1 MLVAVTRIHR
11 PTSGGIQSNRYLGNQ
26 TRPAGHGSMNAN
38 RYTQVGL
45 GVGEGEG
52 EGGVVTLTLL
62 PNSYVGMYG
71 NFLTDKYTQYLHES
85 LNLLDNQNSHVCKAT
100 FF

>member
-1 MLVAVTRIHR
+1 MSIKYIHSFIHR

-45 GVGEGEG
+45 GVGEG
-52 EGGVVTLTLL
+52 VVTLTLL
-62 PNSYVGMYG
+62 PNSYVGMAI
-71 NFLTDKYTQYLHES
+71 F
-85 LNLLDNQNSHVCKAT
+85 LNL
-100 FF
+100 